1 MNRVTVRPSGRHPGG
16 GPIAEP
22 APLFVCG
29 CARSGTTALAQ
40 LVGSDR
46 RVLLGIERYAKLA
59 RDRFAIG
66 PEHLEPARFARIED
80 GDTFCDSFD
89 GRHYWDAH
97 FADKLA
103 GRLELAYV
111 GDKKPI
117 LYRFWRELFQRF
129 PDARL
134 LFIYRDPLAVARS
147 WERRARVPG
156 GNWPRARD
164 AGAAIDEW
172 NHSSACIRE
181 AVAARHRVGILSYE
195 QLFEDR
201 WMDRLFAWLR
211 LKPSAEVLA
220 AGERLGAA
228 HQRALE
234 KRGDGE
240 PLDLDEA
247 ALEARVDQDSWR
259 WLKRKRLA

>member
-80 GDTFCDSFD
+80 GDTFYDSFD

-164 AGAAIDEW
+164 AGAAMVTI
-172 NHSSACIRE
+172 HGRTM
-181 AVAARHRVGILSYE
+181 
-195 QLFEDR
+195 EDR
-201 WMDRLFAWLR
+201 YKRPADWDVIAQVV
-211 LKPSAEVLA
+211 ADG
-220 AGERLGAA
+220 AGSGVGPW
-228 HQRALE
+228 RATWWTST
-234 KRGDGE
+234 
-240 PLDLDEA
+240 A
-247 ALEARVDQDSWR
+247 CA
-259 WLKRKRLA
+259 

>member
-1 MNRVTVRPSGRHPGG
+1 M
-16 GPIAEP
+16 
-22 APLFVCG
+22 
-29 CARSGTTALAQ
+29 
-40 LVGSDR
+40 GSDR
-46 RVLLGIERYAKLA
+46 RVLLGIERYGKLA
-59 RDRFAIG
+59 RDGFAIG
-66 PEHLEPARFARIED
+66 PEHLSPARFARIED
-80 GDTFCDSFD
+80 GDTFYDSFD

-117 LYRFWRELFQRF
+117 LYRFWQELFQRF

-172 NHSSACIRE
+172 NRSCACIRE
-181 AVAARHRVGILSYE
+181 AVAGRHRVGILSYE
-195 QLFEDR
+195 GLFSPGWIED
-201 WMDRLFAWLR
+201 LLAWLE
-211 LKPSAEVLA
+211 LAPSVEVVA
-220 AGERLGAA
+220 AGERLGSA
-228 HQRALE
+228 HRRALE
-234 KRGDGE
+234 KRGDPE
-240 PLDLDEA
+240 PLALDDA
-247 ALEARVDQDSWR
+247 ALEARVDRDSWQ
-259 WLKRKRLA
+259 WLERQRLA

>member
-1 MNRVTVRPSGRHPGG
+1 MVVRIPGRIPKGG
-16 GPIAEP
+16 TIAEP

-59 RDRFAIG
+59 RDRFAID
-66 PEHLEPARFARIED
+66 PEHLQPARFARIED
-80 GDTFCDSFD
+80 GDTFYDSFD
-89 GRHYWDAH
+89 GRHYWDER
-97 FADKLA
+97 FSDKLA
-103 GRLELAYV
+103 GRLALAYV

-129 PDARL
+129 PNARL

-172 NHSSACIRE
+172 NHSCACIRD
-181 AVAARHRVGILSYE
+181 AVAAGHPVGILSYE
-195 QLFEDR
+195 HLFNAE
-201 WMDRLFAWLR
+201 WMDRLFAWLQ
-211 LKPSAEVLA
+211 LTPSTEVLA
-220 AGERLGAA
+220 TGERLGAA

-234 KRGDGE
+234 KRGGAA

-247 ALEARVDQDSWR
+247 ALAARVEQDSWR
-259 WLKRKRLA
+259 WLVRKRLA